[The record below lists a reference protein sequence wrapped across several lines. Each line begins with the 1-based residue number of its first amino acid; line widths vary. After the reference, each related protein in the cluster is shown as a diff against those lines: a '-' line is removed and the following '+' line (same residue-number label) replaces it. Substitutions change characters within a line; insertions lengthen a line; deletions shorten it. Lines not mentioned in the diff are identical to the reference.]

1 MRRSFAV
8 ALVLATGAS
17 VLTAC
22 TGEPSPSDV
31 AVAWSGAGKSS
42 VRVTWKDG
50 NAPNRITIEGVL
62 SEGPSYV
69 HYLPAEQDNSWDI
82 PTSAFPPDGNY
93 RVVVMNG
100 TTKDG
105 LTGKPA
111 KSPVFD
117 TDGPVRPSSAFAV
130 AQGRGVLIRWTVPP
144 APQDFTP
151 HDPLDVEG
159 TKVQK
164 YVPMIG
170 KPGTQPAPI
179 GPGTTSARQVIN
191 SIQPP
196 FLFQL
201 RTENEWS
208 SNVGGQVV
216 GLTSSATVFVPP
228 KAQYSLPMRV
238 RGRVVLQETYCA
250 AEAACALQQ
259 TTSAGIPLTVL
270 TQVTPKARW
279 SPVAHGKTTAGGHF
293 DIPVVTAGS
302 RPYKVVASRYAK
314 PGVLTGESSSPA
326 VFTRGVVRLLAG
338 GYLGGNNKKRG
349 EMVTVFARVA
359 PAYTSAATLQLWNRQ
374 SRKWVSVKLV
384 ALRRGQAVFGFKVN
398 AVGTYSYRWVLPQA
412 ASGGRNMDGLTTPAL
427 DLRIRP

>member
-1 MRRSFAV
+1 MRGKLAA
-8 ALVLATGAS
+8 ALVMVTGAS
-17 VLTAC
+17 LLTAC
-22 TGEPSPSDV
+22 TAGASPSAV
-31 AVAWSGAGKSS
+31 AVAWAEGGKNS
-42 VRVTWKDG
+42 VRVTWKDD

-69 HYLPAEQDNSWDI
+69 QYLPAGQPNSWDI

-93 RVVVMNG
+93 RVVVTNG
-100 TTKDG
+100 TIKEG

-117 TDGPVRPSSAFAV
+117 TDGPVRPSTAFAV
-130 AQGRGVLIRWTVPP
+130 AQGRGVLIRWAVPAP
-144 APQDFTP
+144 PQDFTP
-151 HDPLDVEG
+151 NDPLDIAG

-170 KPGTQPAPI
+170 RPGSQPAPI
-179 GPGTTSARQVIN
+179 GPGTTSQRQVIN
-191 SIQPP
+191 SIKPP

-216 GLTSSATVFVPP
+216 GLTSSSTVFVPP
-228 KAQYSLPMRV
+228 LAQYSLPMRV

-250 AEAACALQQ
+250 AETACALQQ

-279 SPVAHGKTTAGGHF
+279 SPVARGKTTAGGHY
-293 DIPVVTAGS
+293 DIPVITGGS
-302 RPYKVVASRYAK
+302 RPYKVVAGSYAK
-314 PGVLTGESSSPA
+314 PGVLTSESATPA
-326 VFTRGVVRLLAG
+326 VFTRAVVRLLAG

-349 EMVTVFARVA
+349 EMVTIFARVA

-384 ALRRGQAVFGFKVN
+384 ALRRGQAVFGFKIN
-398 AVGTYSYRWVLPQA
+398 AVGTYSYRWVLPKA
-412 ASGGRNMDGLTTPAL
+412 AAGGRNMDGLTTPKL